1 MKSGRVQLESKLKSL
16 VASRDELL
24 HMLSQKRQQQQ
35 LVMSC
40 FLPHPGSRT
49 SAAIIDEL
57 VSIAN
62 NTTETVGA
70 LLDIAGD
77 DYSDQLQ
84 DKTLTLLDHVSLLL
98 ALSSSTYCCEQSL
111 SACSVA
117 IAMDTSTRPYCDVV
131 VAFLI
136 TFCVL
141 AISLVE
147 IWSAMSMVGCL
158 VL

>member
-70 LLDIAGD
+70 LLDIAG

>member
-62 NTTETVGA
+62 NTIETVGA
-70 LLDIAGD
+70 LLDIAG

-117 IAMDTSTRPYCDVV
+117 TAMDTSTRPYCDVV